1 METAQRIITKTYE
14 LFMRYGIRSVSMDD
28 IAFHLGIS
36 KKTIYQYFADKDA
49 LVDSVLD
56 IEFQRNH
63 KECENHKINKEN
75 AVHEIFLSL
84 DEMQELFKHLNPTII
99 HDIQKYH
106 PNSFKKLSKHKEE
119 FIYNMIKNNLESGI
133 KEGLYRPEINV
144 DILTKFHIESVFIAF
159 NTEIFPSSKYQLSHI
174 NQEIIENFLYGIVS
188 IKGVK
193 KIQQY
198 KRQRQ
203 KPISYEPKNA

>member
-1 METAQRIITKTYE
+1 MKTEERIITQSYE

-28 IAFHLGIS
+28 IAYHLGIS
-36 KKTIYQYFADKDA
+36 KKTIYQYYVDKDA
-49 LVDSVLD
+49 LVDGVLD
-56 IEFQRNH
+56 IEIKRNH
-63 KECENHKINKEN
+63 HQCLNHKKNKEDSI
-75 AVHEIFLSL
+75 HEIFLSL
-84 DEMQELFKHLNPTII
+84 DEMEEMFKHLNPNII

-106 PNSFKKLSKHKEE
+106 PKCFKKLHQHKED
-119 FIYNMIKNNLESGI
+119 FLYNIIKENLESGI

-144 DILTKFHIESVFIAF
+144 DILAKFRLESIFIIF
-159 NTEIFPSSKYQLSHI
+159 NTELFPASKYDMTLVG
-174 NQEIIENFLYGIVS
+174 QEMLENFLYGIVT

-203 KPISYEPKNA
+203 KQ